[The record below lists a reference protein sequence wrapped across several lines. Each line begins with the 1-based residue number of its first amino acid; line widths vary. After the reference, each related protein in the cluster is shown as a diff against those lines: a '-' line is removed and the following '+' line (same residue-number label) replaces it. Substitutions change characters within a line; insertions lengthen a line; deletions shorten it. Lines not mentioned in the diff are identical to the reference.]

1 MKRLL
6 ALVCALG
13 MALAMN
19 PLLTRLFGNEVALE
33 GSQLA
38 AQPPEGWLMLT
49 RNEDVLAENAAQFD
63 LTAQQAWDFLWG
75 NDFYLVLYE
84 PQTAAE
90 MYVTAFPSDYAR
102 ELGPLAQLDDAA
114 LAVAMDD
121 IAEGYDGW
129 ALDSGVSAQTYGDL
143 TYLAVTMHFGDGADR
158 TGNRQLFT
166 VVDGWEVYIDLYAD
180 GDLDEALVRD
190 QNALASSLRTAS
202 TPADPAAP
210 ARLRRIALAA
220 AGVCLLGLI
229 LVQSVSL
236 ALCVFLARW
245 GRDGE

>member
-6 ALVCALG
+6 ALICALG
-13 MALAMN
+13 MVLAMN
-19 PLLTRLFGNEVALE
+19 PLLTRFFGNEVALE

-121 IAEGYDGW
+121 VAEGYDGW
-129 ALDSGVSAQTYGDL
+129 ALDSNVSAQTYGDL

-202 TPADPAAP
+202 APAPADPA
-210 ARLRRIALAA
+210 RIRRIALAA
-220 AGVCLLGLI
+220 AGVCLLGVI